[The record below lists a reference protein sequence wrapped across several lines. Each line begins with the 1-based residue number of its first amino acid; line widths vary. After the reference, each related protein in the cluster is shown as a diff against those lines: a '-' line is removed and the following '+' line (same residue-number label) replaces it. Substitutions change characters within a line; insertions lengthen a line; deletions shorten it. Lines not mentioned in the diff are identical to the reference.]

1 MVVNMEVFEIIFY
14 SFIMLIM
21 LILGSFHIWS
31 SLKDMKELRKQFE
44 IMIEKL
50 ETLQEEVQAMKLN
63 D

>member
-1 MVVNMEVFEIIFY
+1 MEVFEIIFY
-14 SFIMLIM
+14 SFIMFIM

-50 ETLQEEVQAMKLN
+50 ETLQEEVQAMKLM